1 MTTTSDARVMLVIVE
16 HGSRDKVSDVDM
28 DFSLSR
34 EPLPF
39 KIFHP
44 HIFHG

>member
-34 EPLPF
+34 EPS
-39 KIFHP
+39 
-44 HIFHG
+44 G